1 METEDKLGIKNMKK
15 IVNYIFEI
23 GVLKREKHNGF
34 KLIGVDALGSVAE
47 HALRASQIGYI
58 LTILEN
64 EKHGTDISP
73 EKVASMLIFHD
84 NGEVRVGDLHKV
96 ASRYI
101 DSSEAERLA
110 FKEQAE
116 RLPRKMEDSLLKY
129 YDEFEN
135 RTTVEGIIAKDADW
149 LEAAFS
155 AKEHYDLGNTLAMD
169 WVLNVEKALET
180 DSAKEVIKE
189 MKETRFT
196 DWWTGLKKILYKKMD
211 GNYVEHGKE

>member
-1 METEDKLGIKNMKK
+1 MKN
-15 IVNYIFEI
+15 IINYIFEI
-23 GVLKREKHNGF
+23 GVLRREKHNGF
-34 KLIGVDALGSVAE
+34 KLIGVEHLDSIAE
-47 HALRASQIGYI
+47 HALRAAQIGYI

-64 EKHGTDISP
+64 EKHGIDINP

-84 NGEVRVGDLHKV
+84 NGEVRIGDLHKV

-101 DSSEAERLA
+101 DSKDAEQKA
-110 FKEQAE
+110 FTEQAE
-116 RLPRKMEDSLLKY
+116 RLPEKMKDSLLEY

-135 RTTVEGIIAKDADW
+135 RNTKEGIIAKDADW

-155 AKEHYDLGNTLAMD
+155 AKEYYDLGNTLAMD
-169 WVLNVEKALET
+169 WILNVEKALET
-180 DSAKEVIKE
+180 DSSKEIIRK

-196 DWWTGLKKILYKKMD
+196 DWWVNLKKMLYKKID